1 VVTVVLAVALLLA
14 GFRSV
19 VVVAAVAVF
28 DRIVPKAVAGET
40 LTVSGKT
47 TLLPAARDA
56 VKQLML
62 PVPPTA
68 GVMHV
73 QPAGGTIEEKV
84 VPEGTVSA
92 SDGDAAFTCPTLASV
107 ML

>member
-1 VVTVVLAVALLLA
+1 
-14 GFRSV
+14 
-19 VVVAAVAVF
+19 
-28 DRIVPKAVAGET
+28 
-40 LTVSGKT
+40 
-47 TLLPAARDA
+47 
-56 VKQLML
+56 ML